1 MKATSR
7 TERFYDIEIGGVM
20 KEGWIEKSRWNGLQ
34 ELERKGEKLIVVTGE
49 HSAFFELFASVTG
62 HDKDVE
68 LQVVSASPALH
79 EWLRSEVK
87 A

>member
-1 MKATSR
+1 MKATVR

-20 KEGWIEKSRWNGLQ
+20 KEGWQEVSRWNGFQ
-34 ELERKGEKLIVVTGE
+34 ELARKGEKLIVVTDDHGLMFEIFGPTVGE
-49 HSAFFELFASVTG
+49 SKDSEL
-62 HDKDVE
+62 K
-68 LQVVSASPALH
+68 VVSASPGLH